1 MLDLVAMNALDAEEA
16 ERIARAIA
24 DENRFITADIISDFC
39 NKLAR

>member
-1 MLDLVAMNALDAEEA
+1 MRRPGAGRDEA

-24 DENRFITADIISDFC
+24 DENPFITADIISDFC